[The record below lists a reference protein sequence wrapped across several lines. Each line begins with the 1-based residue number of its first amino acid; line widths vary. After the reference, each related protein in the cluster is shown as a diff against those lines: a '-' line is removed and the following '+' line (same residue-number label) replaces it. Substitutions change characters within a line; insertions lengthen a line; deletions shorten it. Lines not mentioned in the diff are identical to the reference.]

1 MDTFDTSTVFVCS
14 SLVCMLTVTI
24 LSCVSCHAR
33 QLQSVPSAVDGR
45 PFKRFT
51 FLPRAESMGFAA
63 NSRAFAR
70 LLDYM
75 KGPQTPSGVVG
86 VRRLT
91 VCPETSLLPK
101 VRFRQPCRKPVRRLS
116 DRLLLIRHVRGHPL
130 RPRDAKGRS
139 LGCPSSLQR
148 QPKMAST
155 PHPRGGF
162 GKY

>member
-75 KGPQTPSGVVG
+75 KGPQTPSGVLG

-91 VCPETSLLPK
+91 VCPETSFLPK

-116 DRLLLIRHVRGHPL
+116 DRLPLIRHDRGHPL
-130 RPRDAKGRS
+130 RPRDARGRP

-148 QPKMAST
+148 QPKMGSE
-155 PHPRGGF
+155 PRRQCRLV
-162 GKY
+162 KY

>member
-1 MDTFDTSTVFVCS
+1 MVDTFDTSTVFVCS

-24 LSCVSCHAR
+24 LSCVSFHAR

-51 FLPRAESMGFAA
+51 FLPRAESLGFAA
-63 NSRAFAR
+63 HSRAFAR

-91 VCPETSLLPK
+91 VCPETSFLPK

-116 DRLLLIRHVRGHPL
+116 DGLLLIRHVRGHPL

-148 QPKMAST
+148 QPKIAAI
-155 PHPRGGF
+155 PI
-162 GKY
+162 